1 MAKKRTV
8 TFPKRGEIY
17 IVHFDPTLG
26 SEIGKTRPALVVQNE
41 IGNQYSP
48 ATIVTAI
55 TSKFDPARLYPT
67 EVLVEAP
74 EGGLT
79 TDSVVLL
86 NQVRTIDKQRLGR
99 RLGTVNSETMER
111 IDRAIFLS
119 FGLI

>member
-26 SEIGKTRPALVVQNE
+26 SEIGKTRPALIVQND

-48 ATIVTAI
+48 VTIVAAI
-55 TSKFDPARLYPT
+55 TSKFDPNHQYPT
-67 EVLVEAP
+67 EVLVKAP

-79 TDSVVLL
+79 TNSVILL
-86 NQVRTIDKQRLGR
+86 NQVRTVDKQRLDR
-99 RLGTVNSETMER
+99 RMGMVNPKTMER
-111 IDRAIFLS
+111 IDRAILLS
-119 FGLI
+119 LDLI